1 MPGTNYTI
9 KKDTPIL
16 ISLFGIHRDPNYFPN
31 PDDYDPHRFDAD
43 NKNYDQAA
51 YMPFGEGPRHCIG
64 IMVYQNSGIMFAKSS
79 VFISF

>member
-64 IMVYQNSGIMFAKSS
+64 IMVYQNSGI
-79 VFISF
+79 IIC